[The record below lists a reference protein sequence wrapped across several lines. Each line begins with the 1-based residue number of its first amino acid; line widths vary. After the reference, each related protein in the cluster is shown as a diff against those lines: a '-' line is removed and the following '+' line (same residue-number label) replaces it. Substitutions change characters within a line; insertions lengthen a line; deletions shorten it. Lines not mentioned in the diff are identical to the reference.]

1 MPPVAVSNDGRAVFA
16 ENTLTHPLAK
26 VENLRPVFQPT
37 LHAGYRL

>member
-1 MPPVAVSNDGRAVFA
+1 MDGQCLQKI
-16 ENTLTHPLAK
+16 TLTHPLAK